1 VLNKL
6 KETGIQAHDHQ
17 PFSGLLSSEY
27 RRKAEINLISK
38 ILVQQHCCFGYQ
50 QAGVLQNLRKTTVVE
65 DFK

>member
-1 VLNKL
+1 MNKL

-17 PFSGLLSSEY
+17 PFSGLFSSEFTES
-27 RRKAEINLISK
+27 REINLIFRSWYSSTVA
-38 ILVQQHCCFGYQ
+38 LGQ